1 VFEILGLAGSGKS
14 STIKYIK
21 QKNNNVKDTIK
32 YKKIDYFIL
41 SKIIKL
47 IHIFLL
53 TKNIRHI
60 KEYITFLMM
69 FKSIKKDNSQNI
81 ICFDQGPLFI
91 LTKLIIE
98 IPQQENFFLQ
108 EMRKIIPYYSEII
121 YLNTPIDILANR
133 IDNRKQ
139 NHRIKGKKK
148 DEKEKFL
155 KNYIKLY
162 NKVIIICSEY
172 KVNVIEI
179 NTNINS
185 IAEVG
190 ELVIERF
197 KK

>member
-1 VFEILGLAGSGKS
+1 MFEILGLAGSGKS